1 MTIPAT
7 HEHETEPN
15 TMTDQ
20 NAHLRAR
27 LLYLQLGS
35 PAPEGLARF
44 YAKIFGTTAL
54 KKAAGWACFGP
65 GRCLLFSEGS
75 ANTLLSAGYAM
86 ADEGRI
92 QSLKSRAAANLVAA
106 PPIASELFEPGVIA
120 LRDPDDNCLVYG
132 VPTTSARP
140 ADAPLARLQHVVVG
154 STDVARMVNFHTTV
168 IGMRKSDEVHD
179 DDGDLRAC
187 FMRSDDEHHSFAV
200 FRTPKNRLD
209 HHCYELPDWN
219 GIRDWGD
226 RLAAHHIPVKW
237 GPGRHGPGNNLF
249 LFFHDPDG
257 NWVELSTELEVVSAQ
272 RPVGIWRH
280 EERTLNSWGRA
291 HLRS

>member
-1 MTIPAT
+1 
-7 HEHETEPN
+7 
-15 TMTDQ
+15 MTDQ
-20 NAHLRAR
+20 NAPLRGR

-35 PAPEGLARF
+35 PAPESLARF
-44 YAKIFGTTAL
+44 YAQIFGATAQ
-54 KKAAGWACFGP
+54 KTADGWTCFGP
-65 GRCLLFSEGS
+65 DRCLLFSEGP

-86 ADEGRI
+86 TDESGI
-92 QSLKSRAAANLVAA
+92 QSLKSRAAACLVAA
-106 PPIASELFEPGVIA
+106 PSIACELFEAGVIA
-120 LRDPDDNCLVYG
+120 LRDPDGNRLVYG
-132 VPTTSARP
+132 VPSACARP
-140 ADAPLARLQHVVVG
+140 ADAPPARLQHVVVG
-154 STDVARMVNFHTTV
+154 STDVARLVSFYTTIV
-168 IGMRKSDEVHD
+168 GVRKSDEVHD
-179 DDGDLRAC
+179 DDGGLRAC
-187 FMRSDDEHHSFAV
+187 FLRSDDEHHSFAV

-226 RLAAHHIPVKW
+226 RLAAHRIPVKW

-257 NWVELSTELEVVSAQ
+257 NWVELSAELEVVSPQ

-291 HLRS
+291 YLRS